1 MFCVFGVSIKE
12 CRKKAAKEIH
22 SLLLSGTIEQSDY
35 EQKVKELTQQLFET
49 SKPKAVSAEL
59 SCPKRVKEFLDLA
72 KKDEGLKDLK
82 PMKKVEKLDGAG
94 KPILTKKT
102 KKPILQ
108 WVPMNILDI

>member
-1 MFCVFGVSIKE
+1 MFCVFGVSIKY

-22 SLLLSGTIEQSDY
+22 SLLLAGKIDQSDY
-35 EQKVKELTQQLFET
+35 EQEVKDLTQNLFET
-49 SKPKAVSAEL
+49 SKTKAVSAEL
-59 SCPKRVKEFLDLA
+59 SCPKRVKEFLELA
-72 KKDEGLKDLK
+72 KKDEGLKELK

-94 KPILTKKT
+94 KPLLTKKT

>member
-1 MFCVFGVSIKE
+1 MQKE
-12 CRKKAAKEIH
+12 SCKRNSLPAVKRKID
-22 SLLLSGTIEQSDY
+22 QSDY
-35 EQKVKELTQQLFET
+35 EQKVKELTQKLFET

-72 KKDEGLKDLK
+72 NKDDGLKDLK